1 MNGKL
6 ASLQGLDFKKLRH
19 DTMFCSKLVF
29 SNINYLPHL
38 ATILITEMRN
48 LLKLLVVHIGVFFF
62 IIYIMIM
69 KIIN

>member
-1 MNGKL
+1 MDGWKI
-6 ASLQGLDFKKLRH
+6 SLSLGLDFKKLRH

-38 ATILITEMRN
+38 ATIPITETRN
-48 LLKLLVVHIGVFFF
+48 LLKLLAV
-62 IIYIMIM
+62 YIFLYYLYYMIL